1 MANVTVEALLESGA
15 HFGHLTR
22 RWNPR
27 MRKCIYTE
35 RNGIH
40 IIDLRKTQ
48 LLLEVA
54 VDVANEVA
62 ASGRTVLFVGTK
74 NQAKEP
80 ITNQAKLC
88 GTNYVSDR
96 WLGGMLT
103 NFTTIRKSI
112 KRLAT
117 IDKMEI
123 DGTFDKITKKERLMR
138 NRERE
143 KLRRVFGGIENMT
156 RLPGMLFVV
165 DVKKE
170 HLAIKEAK
178 TLGIPVIGIVDT
190 NSDPD
195 LIDYP
200 IPANDD
206 SIKTIE
212 LVAGAIAAAVL
223 EGREVAKIRAVES
236 GISGELADK
245 EESEQTDQK
254 NQRRMRGRRGPN
266 EGGNDRGGDRGGD
279 RQGNNN
285 GPRRSVGGP
294 RPEVRSVSPKP
305 VATEAAP
312 VEAPAA
318 AVETP
323 AAE

>member
-22 RWNPR
+22 RWNPK
-27 MRKCIYTE
+27 MRKFIYTE

-54 VDVANEVA
+54 QDVANEVA
-62 ASGRTVLFVGTK
+62 SMGKTVLFVGTK

-80 ITNQAKLC
+80 ISTQAKFC

-112 KRLAT
+112 KRLAA

-170 HLAIKEAK
+170 HLAVKEAK

-195 LIDYP
+195 LVDYP

-212 LVAGAIAAAVL
+212 LIAGAIAASVL

-236 GISGELADK
+236 GLSGEMSEK
-245 EESEQTDQK
+245 EETDGADRK
-254 NQRRMRGRRGPN
+254 DQRRMRGRRNPN
-266 EGGNDRGGDRGGD
+266 EGGD
-279 RQGNNN
+279 RQGDRGGNNDRN
-285 GPRRSVGGP
+285 RRPRTDAP
-294 RPEVRSVSPKP
+294 RAAAPAPAP
-305 VATEAAP
+305 VAAPAP
-312 VEAPAA
+312 VEAAPAPVEAAPAPEAA
-318 AVETP
+318 AE
-323 AAE
+323 